1 MADTNKTLVKF
12 NLFLS
17 PFSIDFFCLHFIH
30 IEHLS
35 NHQSHLNLLKMLLDI
50 DLNAPCENSHPL
62 HTLTPLMDCNKPLP
76 NHETQQGSNNQGAV
90 TF

>member
-1 MADTNKTLVKF
+1 
-12 NLFLS
+12 
-17 PFSIDFFCLHFIH
+17 
-30 IEHLS
+30 
-35 NHQSHLNLLKMLLDI
+35 MLLDI